1 MDYKASM
8 TVKKTVIYILMV
20 FFVIIAL
27 VPIYLMLIN
36 ATRTTEEI
44 NAGLAL
50 IPSGASI
57 QNWNLLITCG
67 SGLKVAKLNDM
78 GGCAYFIFCFMP
90 FCW

>member
-36 ATRTTEEI
+36 RYLFPLFASPTPATTPTYT
-44 NAGLAL
+44 
-50 IPSGASI
+50 P
-57 QNWNLLITCG
+57 TC
-67 SGLKVAKLNDM
+67 
-78 GGCAYFIFCFMP
+78 IHE
-90 FCW
+90 